1 MAQSLPNG
9 TRLAGHTILDQIGR
23 GGFGITYRATAANG
37 AVVALKEYFPAD
49 YAHRSD
55 DLMVHPAPDSQ
66 RIYFEGLRAFLS
78 EANTL
83 KSLPQVIG
91 LVQVRAAFEKFGTAY
106 CVMDYIEGEPL
117 SRLVPRVIQRDRHVP
132 EALVL
137 GFVAPIC
144 LALEAVHSC
153 RLVHRDVKPA
163 NIMIRR
169 ADNAPVLID
178 FGAARSAGQKPS
190 AMSML
195 TQKYAPIELFPAHAG
210 RRGGG
215 MQEGAWSDVFSLSVM
230 LYEMMA
236 QEAPPDAQ
244 TRLLQTRQGRPDP
257 VRPLAEVVARRGLPA
272 YSEQLTR
279 AIDQGCALLP
289 EVRPQT
295 ARELARALGVDLGPV
310 AVRRPVSPSPA
321 TQPGPGRA
329 PGGPGGAPVAP
340 GGGADEARQRSV
352 IAMVVI
358 ILGIAILAVA
368 LGASNM

>member
-9 TRLAGHTILDQIGR
+9 TQLAGYTVLDQIGR

-37 AVVALKEYFPAD
+37 AVVALKEYFPVD

-55 DLMVHPAPDSQ
+55 ELMVHPAPDSN

-83 KSLPQVIG
+83 KSLPQVAG

-117 SRLVPRVIQRDRHVP
+117 SRLVPRVIQRDGHVP

-137 GFVAPIC
+137 DFVAPIC

-153 RLVHRDVKPA
+153 HLVHRDVKPA

-178 FGAARSAGQKPS
+178 FGAARSAGQKPT

-195 TQKYAPIELFPAHAG
+195 TLKYAPIELFPAHAA
-210 RRGGG
+210 RRGAG
-215 MQEGAWSDVFSLSVM
+215 MQEGAWTDVFSLSVM

-244 TRLLQTRQGRPDP
+244 TRLVQTRQGRADP
-257 VRPLAEVVARRGLPA
+257 LRPLAEMAARRGLPA
-272 YSEQLTR
+272 YSEQLMR
-279 AIDQGCALLP
+279 AIDVGCALRP
-289 EVRPQT
+289 ELRPQT
-295 ARELARALGVDLGPV
+295 ARELARTLGVDLGSV
-310 AVRRPVSPSPA
+310 AVRRPMQPSPLVHA
-321 TQPGPGRA
+321 GAGRA
-329 PGGPGGAPVAP
+329 AGAPVAP
-340 GGGADEARQRSV
+340 SGNADDARQRSV
-352 IAMVVI
+352 IAMLVI
-358 ILGIAILAVA
+358 ILGIAILAVV